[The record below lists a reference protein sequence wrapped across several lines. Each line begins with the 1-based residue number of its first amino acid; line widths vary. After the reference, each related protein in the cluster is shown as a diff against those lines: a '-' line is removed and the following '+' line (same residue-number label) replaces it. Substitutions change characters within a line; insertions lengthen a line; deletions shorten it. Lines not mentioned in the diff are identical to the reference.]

1 VVHAL
6 IVRIEMKITWP
17 VGSLILAVALPIL
30 AGVLGCAQRIQGLT
44 TENFGWIFM
53 WSLPISIIC
62 VFMTGILCGLK
73 KAEKIKGEVFR
84 GLTVL
89 TIFFSTVFSFWFL
102 DQVSGV

>member
-1 VVHAL
+1 MG
-6 IVRIEMKITWP
+6 IYNCRYR
-17 VGSLILAVALPIL
+17 
-30 AGVLGCAQRIQGLT
+30 GVLTVSAQ
-44 TENFGWIFM
+44 
-53 WSLPISIIC
+53 IC